1 MNPCEASCVPFF
13 YQHLDAGFSII
24 SRTTCLYDVFNVY
37 IIYVIY
43 LYFYVCMLHAY
54 LYDMC
59 VYLCVYICRCAFSTW
74 WTNFLNGWL
83 CNQLSVDALVLSSF
97 FWWFLRVFIN
107 EYVLFSGMFLR
118 LQNHPNRFHQR
129 FHRRF
134 GLRKRVWRDFGLW
147 GKHHWNAEVCTVA
160 GHQQILDMEAP
171 LPKHF
176 TKHFKGRVWIY
187 VGASWTRSSLGLLN
201 GTAGSQSHCCWLC
214 KTSFLWP

>member
-1 MNPCEASCVPFF
+1 MFV
-13 YQHLDAGFSII
+13 
-24 SRTTCLYDVFNVY
+24 VY
-37 IIYVIY
+37 ISYVI
-43 LYFYVCMLHAY
+43 LYIYISTFACYMHTYTICAFPV
-54 LYDMC
+54 C
-59 VYLCVYICRCAFSTW
+59 VYVYIYICAFSTW

-83 CNQLSVDALVLSSF
+83 CNQLSVDALVQSSF

-134 GLRKRVWRDFGLW
+134 GLRKRVRRDFGLW

-160 GHQQILDMEAP
+160 GHRQILDMEAP

-176 TKHFKGRVWIY
+176 TKHFKGPLWIF